1 MAGSRIKGITIEIG
15 GDTTKL
21 QKALS
26 GVDKSLKDTQAKLKD
41 VDKLL
46 QFDPKNTELLTQKQK
61 ALKDAVDLTK
71 VRLEALKEAQNG
83 VAKGSDEWDAIQRE
97 IVDNE
102 QSLKSLE
109 KEYSSFGSVAA
120 QQIASVGKDMQKLGG
135 KITEVGQKLTPVSA
149 AAGGFAAGLV
159 KLGYDAV
166 TGADDLNTLSKQTG
180 ISTDSLQKMQYASDL
195 VDVSVEDITG
205 ALVKMKKGMAGA
217 PDSFEELGVSVTNAD
232 GSMRDAESVF
242 NDTLQALSEIENG
255 TERDQKAYE
264 IFGKSADSLAGIIDD
279 GGEALKEYGQQAEDL
294 GLIMSG
300 DTLNS
305 LNEINDA
312 IDTSKARVGAATA
325 ELGATVAE
333 ALLPLVEPITQGIQ
347 RITELLQSLTP
358 EQAQMILGVLAAV
371 AALAP
376 LVMVIGG
383 VISSIGTVLTLAPVI
398 MGVMSAI
405 LSPIGLVVAAVVGL
419 GIVIYKNWDSIKA
432 WTQALFE
439 SIKEKFDAIKDNLQK
454 TWQNI
459 QRNISD
465 RITAIK
471 TKITSIFNSIK
482 SKIVTTSS
490 NILSSVTTTFEN
502 IKKKITE
509 PIEKAK
515 ELVTGAIEKI
525 KGLFPLNIGKIMK
538 LKIPHITIDGGEAPY
553 GLGGLGRKPHIGV
566 EWYAKAMQNPYLF
579 TAPTVM
585 QTPYGMIGAGEAGNE
600 LMYGHDAL
608 MRDIATAQAANNET
622 LVNGVYHAMVAALDN
637 ADLKVVIGRR
647 EFGRIV
653 REVT

>member
-1 MAGSRIKGITIEIG
+1 MAGNRIKGITIEIG

-61 ALKDAVDLTK
+61 GLKDAVELTK
-71 VRLEALKEAQNG
+71 VRLEALKEAQAG

-109 KEYSSFGSVAA
+109 KEYNSFGSVAA
-120 QQIASVGKDMQKLGG
+120 QQIAAVGKDMQNLGG

-166 TGADDLNTLSKQTG
+166 TGADDLNTLAKQTG
-180 ISTDSLQKMQYASDL
+180 VSTDYLQKLKYSSDL
-195 VDVSVEDITG
+195 IDVSMEDVTG
-205 ALVKMKKGMAGA
+205 AMAKMKKNMDGGGKA
-217 PDSFEELGVSVTNAD
+217 FKELGIEVTNAD
-232 GSMRDAESVF
+232 GSMRSVEDIF
-242 NDTLQALSEIENG
+242 NDTIVTLSHIENG
-255 TERDQKAYE
+255 VERDQAAMS

-312 IDTSKARVGAATA
+312 IDTSKAQVGAATA
-325 ELGATVAE
+325 ELGATVAQ

-358 EQAQMILGVLAAV
+358 EQTQMILGVLAAV

-405 LSPIGLVVAAVVGL
+405 LSPIGLIVAAVVGL
-419 GIVIYKNWDSIKA
+419 GIVIYKNWDDIKA
-432 WTQALFE
+432 WTQSLFE
-439 SIKEKFDAIKDNLQK
+439 NIKTKFEEIKK
-454 TWQNI
+454 KITETWQNI
-459 QRNISD
+459 QKAISD

-471 TKITSIFNSIK
+471 TKVTSTFNNIKSTISNACSNVLSTAKSTFENVKKAITDPIDEAKRLVSSAIDSIK
-482 SKIVTTSS
+482 SLFS
-490 NILSSVTTTFEN
+490 NAKFEFPH
-502 IKKKITE
+502 IKL
-509 PIEKAK
+509 PH
-515 ELVTGAIEKI
+515 
-525 KGLFPLNIGKIMK
+525 FSWDWQDIGGVV
-538 LKIPHITIDGGEAPY
+538 KIPKISVD
-553 GLGGLGRKPHIGV
+553 
-566 EWYAKAMQNPYLF
+566 WYAKAMQNPYLF

-600 LMYGHDAL
+600 LMYGHDSL
-608 MRDIATAQAANNET
+608 MRDITAANAANNEA
-622 LVNGVYHAMVAALDN
+622 LINGVYQAMSAALEQ

-647 EFGRIV
+647 EFARIV
-653 REVT
+653 REVM

>member
-61 ALKDAVDLTK
+61 GLKDAIELTK

-180 ISTDSLQKMQYASDL
+180 ISTDNLQKMKYASDL
-195 VDVSVEDITG
+195 VDVSVEDISG
-205 ALVKMKKGMAGA
+205 AFTKMKKGMAGSS
-217 PDSFEELGVSVTNAD
+217 DKFDELGVSVKNAD
-232 GSMRDAESVF
+232 GSMRDSESVF
-242 NDTLQALSEIENG
+242 YDTLQALSDIENE
-255 TERDQKAYE
+255 TERDQAAYE
-264 IFGKSADSLAGIIDD
+264 IFGKSADQLAGIIDD
-279 GGEALKEYGQQAEDL
+279 GGAALKEYGQQAEDL

-312 IDTSKARVGAATA
+312 IDTSKAQVGAATA

-358 EQAQMILGVLAAV
+358 EQAQMILGVLAVV

-439 SIKEKFDAIKDNLQK
+439 SIKEKFDAIKENLQK

-471 TKITSIFNSIK
+471 AKITSIFNSIK

-566 EWYAKAMQNPYLF
+566 DWYAKAMQNPYLF

-622 LVNGVYHAMVAALDN
+622 LVNSVYHAMVAALDN

>member
-1 MAGSRIKGITIEIG
+1 MAGNRIKGITIEIG

-61 ALKDAVDLTK
+61 GLKDAVELTK
-71 VRLEALKEAQNG
+71 VRLEALKEAQAG

-109 KEYSSFGSVAA
+109 KEYNSFGSVAA
-120 QQIASVGKDMQKLGG
+120 QQIAAVGKDMQNLGG

-166 TGADDLNTLSKQTG
+166 TGADDLNTLAKQTG
-180 ISTDSLQKMQYASDL
+180 VSTDYLQKLKYSSDL
-195 VDVSVEDITG
+195 IDVSMEDVTG
-205 ALVKMKKGMAGA
+205 AMAKMKKNMDGGGKA
-217 PDSFEELGVSVTNAD
+217 FKELGIEVTNAD
-232 GSMRDAESVF
+232 GSMRSVEDIF
-242 NDTLQALSEIENG
+242 NDTIVTLSHIENG
-255 TERDQKAYE
+255 VERDQAAMS

-294 GLIMSG
+294 GLIMSE

-312 IDTSKARVGAATA
+312 IDTSKAQVGAATA
-325 ELGATVAE
+325 ELGATVAQ

-347 RITELLQSLTP
+347 RITELLKSLTP
-358 EQAQMILGVLAAV
+358 EQTQMILGVLAAV

-405 LSPIGLVVAAVVGL
+405 LSPIGLIVAAVVGL
-419 GIVIYKNWDSIKA
+419 GIVIYKNWDDIKA
-432 WTQALFE
+432 WTQSLFE
-439 SIKEKFDAIKDNLQK
+439 NIKTKFEEIKK
-454 TWQNI
+454 KITETWQNI
-459 QRNISD
+459 QKAISD

-471 TKITSIFNSIK
+471 TKVTSTFNNIKSTISNACSNVLSTAKSTFENVKKAITDPIDEAKRLVSSAIDSIK
-482 SKIVTTSS
+482 SLFS
-490 NILSSVTTTFEN
+490 NAKFEFPH
-502 IKKKITE
+502 IKL
-509 PIEKAK
+509 PH
-515 ELVTGAIEKI
+515 
-525 KGLFPLNIGKIMK
+525 FSWDWQDIGGVV
-538 LKIPHITIDGGEAPY
+538 KIPKISVD
-553 GLGGLGRKPHIGV
+553 
-566 EWYAKAMQNPYLF
+566 WYAKAMQNPYLF

-600 LMYGHDAL
+600 LMYGHDSL
-608 MRDIATAQAANNET
+608 MRDITAANAANNEA
-622 LVNGVYHAMVAALDN
+622 LINGVYQAMSAALEQ

-647 EFGRIV
+647 EFARIV
-653 REVT
+653 REVM

>member
-1 MAGSRIKGITIEIG
+1 MAGNRIKGITIEIG

-61 ALKDAVDLTK
+61 GLKDAVELTK
-71 VRLEALKEAQNG
+71 VRLEALKEAQAG

-109 KEYSSFGSVAA
+109 KEYNSFGSVAA
-120 QQIASVGKDMQKLGG
+120 QQIAAVGKDMQNLGG

-166 TGADDLNTLSKQTG
+166 KGADDLNTLAKQTG
-180 ISTDSLQKMQYASDL
+180 VSTDYLQKLKYSSDL
-195 VDVSVEDITG
+195 IDVSMEDVTG
-205 ALVKMKKGMAGA
+205 AMAKMKKNMGGGGKA
-217 PDSFEELGVSVTNAD
+217 FKELGIEVTNAD
-232 GSMRDAESVF
+232 GSMRSVEDIF
-242 NDTLQALSEIENG
+242 NDTIVTLSHIENG
-255 TERDQKAYE
+255 VERDQAAMS

-312 IDTSKARVGAATA
+312 IDTSKAQVGAATA
-325 ELGATVAE
+325 ELGATVAQ

-358 EQAQMILGVLAAV
+358 EQTQMILGVLAAV

-405 LSPIGLVVAAVVGL
+405 LSPIGLIVAAVVGL
-419 GIVIYKNWDSIKA
+419 GIVIYKNWDDIKA
-432 WTQALFE
+432 WTQSLFE
-439 SIKEKFDAIKDNLQK
+439 NIKTKFEEIKK
-454 TWQNI
+454 KITETWQNI
-459 QRNISD
+459 QKAISD

-471 TKITSIFNSIK
+471 TKVTSTFNNIKSTISNACSNVLSTAKSTFENVKKAITDPIDEAKRLVSSAIDSIK
-482 SKIVTTSS
+482 SLFS
-490 NILSSVTTTFEN
+490 NAKFEFPH
-502 IKKKITE
+502 IKL
-509 PIEKAK
+509 PH
-515 ELVTGAIEKI
+515 
-525 KGLFPLNIGKIMK
+525 FSWDWQDIGGVV
-538 LKIPHITIDGGEAPY
+538 KIPKISVD
-553 GLGGLGRKPHIGV
+553 
-566 EWYAKAMQNPYLF
+566 WYAKAMQNPYLF

-600 LMYGHDAL
+600 LMYGHDSL
-608 MRDIATAQAANNET
+608 MRDITAANAANNEA
-622 LVNGVYHAMVAALDN
+622 LINGVYQAMSAALEQ

-647 EFGRIV
+647 EFARIV
-653 REVT
+653 REVM

>member
-300 DTLNS
+300 ETLNS

-312 IDTSKARVGAATA
+312 IDTSKAQVGAATA

-419 GIVIYKNWDSIKA
+419 GIVIYKNWDSIKE
-432 WTQALFE
+432 WTQSLFE
-439 SIKEKFDAIKDNLQK
+439 KIKEKFDAIKENLQK

-471 TKITSIFNSIK
+471 TKITSVFNTIK

-515 ELVTGAIEKI
+515 ELVTGAIKKI
-525 KGLFPLNIGKIMK
+525 KGLFPLNIGKIMNI
-538 LKIPHITIDGGEAPY
+538 KIPHISIDGGEAPY

>member
-1 MAGSRIKGITIEIG
+1 MAGNRIKGITIEIG

-61 ALKDAVDLTK
+61 GLKDAVELTK
-71 VRLEALKEAQNG
+71 VRLEALKEAQAG

-109 KEYSSFGSVAA
+109 KEYNSFGSVAA
-120 QQIASVGKDMQKLGG
+120 QQIAAVGKDMQNLGG

-166 TGADDLNTLSKQTG
+166 TGADDLNTLAKQTG
-180 ISTDSLQKMQYASDL
+180 VSTDYLQKLKYSSDL
-195 VDVSVEDITG
+195 IDVSMEDVTG
-205 ALVKMKKGMAGA
+205 AMAKMKKNMDGGGKA
-217 PDSFEELGVSVTNAD
+217 FKELGIEVTNAD
-232 GSMRDAESVF
+232 GSMRSVEDIF
-242 NDTLQALSEIENG
+242 NDTIVTLSHIENG
-255 TERDQKAYE
+255 VERDQAAMS

-312 IDTSKARVGAATA
+312 IDTSKAQVGAATA
-325 ELGATVAE
+325 ELGATVAQ

-358 EQAQMILGVLAAV
+358 EQTQMILGVLAAV

-398 MGVMSAI
+398 MGVLSAI
-405 LSPIGLVVAAVVGL
+405 LSPIGLIVAAVVWL
-419 GIVIYKNWDSIKA
+419 GIVIYKNWDDIKA
-432 WTQALFE
+432 WTQSLFE
-439 SIKEKFDAIKDNLQK
+439 NIKTKFEEIKK
-454 TWQNI
+454 KITETWQNI
-459 QRNISD
+459 QKAISD

-471 TKITSIFNSIK
+471 TKVTSTFNNIKSTISNACSNVLSTAKSTFENVKKAITDPIDEAKRLVSSAIDSIK
-482 SKIVTTSS
+482 SLFSGAK
-490 NILSSVTTTFEN
+490 FEFPH
-502 IKKKITE
+502 IKL
-509 PIEKAK
+509 PH
-515 ELVTGAIEKI
+515 
-525 KGLFPLNIGKIMK
+525 FSWDWQDIGGVV
-538 LKIPHITIDGGEAPY
+538 KIPKISVD
-553 GLGGLGRKPHIGV
+553 
-566 EWYAKAMQNPYLF
+566 WYAKAMQNPYLF

-600 LMYGHDAL
+600 LMYGHDSL
-608 MRDIATAQAANNET
+608 MRDITAANAANNEA
-622 LVNGVYHAMVAALDN
+622 LINGVYQAMSAALER

-653 REVT
+653 REVM

>member
-61 ALKDAVDLTK
+61 GLKDAIELTK

-109 KEYSSFGSVAA
+109 KEYNSFGSVAA

-180 ISTDSLQKMQYASDL
+180 ISTDNLQKMKYASDL
-195 VDVSVEDITG
+195 VDVSVEDISG
-205 ALVKMKKGMAGA
+205 AFTKMKKGMAGSS
-217 PDSFEELGVSVTNAD
+217 DKFDELGVSVKNAD
-232 GSMRDAESVF
+232 GSMRDSESVF
-242 NDTLQALSEIENG
+242 YDTLQALSDIENE
-255 TERDQKAYE
+255 TERDQAAYE
-264 IFGKSADSLAGIIDD
+264 IFGKSADQLAGIIDD
-279 GGEALKEYGQQAEDL
+279 GGAALKEYGQQAEDL

-312 IDTSKARVGAATA
+312 IDTSKAQVGAATA

>member
-1 MAGSRIKGITIEIG
+1 MAGNRIKGITIEIG

-61 ALKDAVDLTK
+61 GLKDAVELTK
-71 VRLEALKEAQNG
+71 VRLEALKEAQAG

-109 KEYSSFGSVAA
+109 KEYNSFGSVAA
-120 QQIASVGKDMQKLGG
+120 QQIAAVGKDMQNLGG

-166 TGADDLNTLSKQTG
+166 KGADDLNTLAKQTG
-180 ISTDSLQKMQYASDL
+180 VSTDYLQKLKYSSDL
-195 VDVSVEDITG
+195 IDVSMEDVTG
-205 ALVKMKKGMAGA
+205 AMAKMKKNMDGGGKA
-217 PDSFEELGVSVTNAD
+217 FKELGIEVTNAD
-232 GSMRDAESVF
+232 GSMRSVEDIF
-242 NDTLQALSEIENG
+242 NDTIVTLSHIENG
-255 TERDQKAYE
+255 VERDQAAMS

-312 IDTSKARVGAATA
+312 IDTSKAQVGAATA
-325 ELGATVAE
+325 ELGATVAQ

-358 EQAQMILGVLAAV
+358 EQTQMILGVLAAV

-405 LSPIGLVVAAVVGL
+405 LSPIGLIVAAVVGL
-419 GIVIYKNWDSIKA
+419 GIVIYKNWDDIKA
-432 WTQALFE
+432 WTQSLFE
-439 SIKEKFDAIKDNLQK
+439 NIKTKFEEIKK
-454 TWQNI
+454 KITETWQNI
-459 QRNISD
+459 QKAISD

-471 TKITSIFNSIK
+471 TKVTSTFNNIKSTISNACSNVLSTAKSTFENVKKAITDPIDEAKRLVSSAIDSIK
-482 SKIVTTSS
+482 SLFS
-490 NILSSVTTTFEN
+490 NAKFEFPH
-502 IKKKITE
+502 IKL
-509 PIEKAK
+509 PH
-515 ELVTGAIEKI
+515 
-525 KGLFPLNIGKIMK
+525 FSWDWQDIGGVV
-538 LKIPHITIDGGEAPY
+538 KIPKISVD
-553 GLGGLGRKPHIGV
+553 
-566 EWYAKAMQNPYLF
+566 WYAKAMQNPYLF

-600 LMYGHDAL
+600 LMYGHDSL
-608 MRDIATAQAANNET
+608 MRDITAANAANNEA
-622 LVNGVYHAMVAALDN
+622 LINGVYQAMSAALEQ

-647 EFGRIV
+647 EFARIV
-653 REVT
+653 REVM

>member
-312 IDTSKARVGAATA
+312 IDTSKAQVGAATA

-553 GLGGLGRKPHIGV
+553 GLGGIGRKPHIGV

-637 ADLKVVIGRR
+637 ADLKVIIGRR

>member
-1 MAGSRIKGITIEIG
+1 MAGNRIKGITIEIG

-61 ALKDAVDLTK
+61 GLKDAVELTK
-71 VRLEALKEAQNG
+71 VRLEALKEAQAG

-109 KEYSSFGSVAA
+109 KEYNSFGSVAA
-120 QQIASVGKDMQKLGG
+120 QQIAAVGKDMQNLGG

-149 AAGGFAAGLV
+149 VAGGFAAGLV

-166 TGADDLNTLSKQTG
+166 TGADDLNTLAKQTG
-180 ISTDSLQKMQYASDL
+180 VSTDYLQKLKYSSDL
-195 VDVSVEDITG
+195 IDVSMEDVTG
-205 ALVKMKKGMAGA
+205 AMAKMKKNMDGGGKA
-217 PDSFEELGVSVTNAD
+217 FKELGIEVTNAD
-232 GSMRDAESVF
+232 GSMRSVEDIF
-242 NDTLQALSEIENG
+242 NDTIVTLSHIENG
-255 TERDQKAYE
+255 VERDQAAMS

-294 GLIMSG
+294 GLIMSE

-312 IDTSKARVGAATA
+312 IDTSKAQVGAATA
-325 ELGATVAE
+325 ELGATVAQ
-333 ALLPLVEPITQGIQ
+333 ALLPLVEPITQGIK

-358 EQAQMILGVLAAV
+358 EQTQMILGVLAAV

-405 LSPIGLVVAAVVGL
+405 LSPIGLIVAAVVGL
-419 GIVIYKNWDSIKA
+419 GIVIYKNWDDIKA
-432 WTQALFE
+432 WTQSLFE
-439 SIKEKFDAIKDNLQK
+439 NIKTKFEEIKK
-454 TWQNI
+454 KITETWQNI
-459 QRNISD
+459 QKAISD

-471 TKITSIFNSIK
+471 TKVTSTFNNIKSTISNACSNVLSTAKSTFENVKKAITDPIDEAKRLVSSAIDSIK
-482 SKIVTTSS
+482 SLFS
-490 NILSSVTTTFEN
+490 NAKFEFPH
-502 IKKKITE
+502 IKL
-509 PIEKAK
+509 PH
-515 ELVTGAIEKI
+515 
-525 KGLFPLNIGKIMK
+525 FSWDWQDIGGVV
-538 LKIPHITIDGGEAPY
+538 KIPKISVD
-553 GLGGLGRKPHIGV
+553 
-566 EWYAKAMQNPYLF
+566 WYAKAMQNPYLF

-600 LMYGHDAL
+600 LMYGHDSL
-608 MRDIATAQAANNET
+608 MRDITAANAANNEA
-622 LVNGVYHAMVAALDN
+622 LINGVYQAMSAALEQ

-647 EFGRIV
+647 EFARIV
-653 REVT
+653 REVM